1 MTDYVNQM
9 RYDEHADAAYIGF
22 VKTGDNERL
31 TTHRVKDS
39 NILLDFDSS
48 GDFVGIE
55 CLSASDV
62 LPERLLE
69 RADGY
74 ENFEPEGFSSDMI
87 ADDSEE
93 TE

>member
-1 MTDYVNQM
+1 MTDYVDQM
-9 RYDEHADAAYIGF
+9 RYDEHADAAYIRF
-22 VKTGDNERL
+22 VKTGDDERL
-31 TTHRVKDS
+31 TTHQVKDS
-39 NILLDFDSS
+39 NILLDFDST

-62 LPERLLE
+62 FPERLLD

-74 ENFEPEGFSSDMI
+74 ENFEPEKLSTDVI